1 MPLTW
6 RASPLRRI
14 HLAASPLRR
23 AHLATHLGEGA
34 SAGRRKQQRC
44 RLCSSLSPPSFT
56 GCHHVGLGSL
66 HSGRQG
72 QGEAEGEGSR
82 YTGRAR
88 APRAQDRELGTRPL
102 QPVSVARGFTPLSVF
117 SRVCK
122 MRIRKTPPPERP
134 EPVSTV
140 LLQPW
145 SSISAPNVTL
155 WSRRPSP

>member
-1 MPLTW
+1 MAFAADRASHLA
-6 RASPLRRI
+6 ASPLRRI

-23 AHLATHLGEGA
+23 AHLAAHLGEGA
-34 SAGRRKQQRC
+34 SAGRRKPQRC

-56 GCHHVGLGSL
+56 DCHHVGLGSL

-82 YTGRAR
+82 YSGRVR
-88 APRAQDRELGTRPL
+88 GPRAQDQEPGTRPL
-102 QPVSVARGFTPLSVF
+102 QPSVARGFTSLRVIF
-117 SRVCK
+117 RVCK
-122 MRIRKTPPPERP
+122 MRCPPSERP

-145 SSISAPNVTL
+145 GSKMRQV
-155 WSRRPSP
+155 